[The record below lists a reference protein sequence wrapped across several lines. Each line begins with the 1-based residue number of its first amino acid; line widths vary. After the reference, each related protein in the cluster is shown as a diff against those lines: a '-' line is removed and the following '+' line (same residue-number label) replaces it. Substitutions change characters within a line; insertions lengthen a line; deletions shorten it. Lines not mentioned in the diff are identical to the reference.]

1 MMNDSDL
8 SETTG
13 PAEPTSVSESA
24 AATAPAPALDLVD
37 TFAPP
42 SETLPSAPAPSEPLA
57 PESSAP
63 PSEEGVAA
71 EASAPPSEEAVVA
84 EASAPP
90 SEPRV
95 DERRLRAQRAWERVV
110 AARESGEVL
119 SGIVT
124 AAVKGGLLVDV
135 GGVRGFLPAS
145 QVRIPQGGAMEAL
158 VKTRVPLKVI
168 DVDQARRRIVVSHRR
183 AAEDD
188 RRAKRAQLIRELEVG
203 QTREVVV
210 VRLADFGA
218 FVDLGGIDGLIP
230 MGELAFER
238 VEKASDIVKVG
249 DRLSVQV
256 IRVEDNG
263 KKIALSRK
271 NALPDPWRDHAE
283 LLRQGT
289 VVEGKVLAKEPRLQV
304 ELAPG
309 VVGTVRESEADPAD
323 YEIGEAIEV
332 SVRSVDRRMR
342 RIGLTTLHGS
352 NAVTTTSSSGFA
364 SLGVE
369 LGRRF

>member
-1 MMNDSDL
+1 
-8 SETTG
+8 
-13 PAEPTSVSESA
+13 
-24 AATAPAPALDLVD
+24 
-37 TFAPP
+37 
-42 SETLPSAPAPSEPLA
+42 
-57 PESSAP
+57 
-63 PSEEGVAA
+63 
-71 EASAPPSEEAVVA
+71 VVT
-84 EASAPP
+84 
-90 SEPRV
+90 
-95 DERRLRAQRAWERVV
+95 
-110 AARESGEVL
+110 ARESGEVL
-119 SGIVT
+119 SGVVT

-145 QVRIPQGGAMEAL
+145 QVRVPQGGAINAL
-158 VKTRVPLKVI
+158 VKTKLPLKVI

-183 AAEDD
+183 AADD
-188 RRAKRAQLIRELEVG
+188 ERRAKRSQLIRELQVG

-238 VEKASDIVKVG
+238 VEKASDVVKVG
-249 DRLSVQV
+249 DRLTVQV
-256 IRVEDNG
+256 IRVEDGG

-271 NALPDPWRDHAE
+271 NALPDPWRDNAE

-289 VVEGKVLAKEPRLQV
+289 LIEGKVVAKEPRLQV

-332 SVRSVDRRMR
+332 SVRSVDRRTR
-342 RIGLTTLHGS
+342 RIVLTTLHGS
-352 NAVTTTSSSGFA
+352 TAAPTHSSSGFA